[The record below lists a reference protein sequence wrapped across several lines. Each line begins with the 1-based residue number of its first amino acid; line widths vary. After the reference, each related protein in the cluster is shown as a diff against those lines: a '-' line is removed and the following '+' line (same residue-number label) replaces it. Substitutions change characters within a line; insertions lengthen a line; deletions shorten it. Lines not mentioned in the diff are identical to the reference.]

1 MWRDISYWIHFQFIC
16 HYRHL
21 KNQIQKKKKVSVQR
35 TENLCIHH
43 LGNDDGRFLAVVYDV
58 EITLLHL
65 SVSYSC
71 NTCVRDCLA
80 TQSLLILSVNKSL
93 LSFLHVSVICLTMPY
108 ATLAKIG
115 RLDSLPVDYLQD

>member
-43 LGNDDGRFLAVVYDV
+43 LGNDDGKFLAVVYDV
-58 EITLLHL
+58 RNHIVTLI
-65 SVSYSC
+65 
-71 NTCVRDCLA
+71 
-80 TQSLLILSVNKSL
+80 SLLLMQRLCQGL
-93 LSFLHVSVICLTMPY
+93 LGYTAEFTYIVS
-108 ATLAKIG
+108 K
-115 RLDSLPVDYLQD
+115 